1 VNVRPCGDA
10 AVLLDCESLDE
21 ARRWYTAVRDRA
33 DAVLGAR
40 TVLLRGEPAA
50 LGALVATTVPAAIPA
65 DTAVRDVEI
74 PVSYDGPD
82 LEAVARHT
90 SLTMREV
97 VEAHTGTPWQVAFA
111 GFSPGFAYLVGGDAR
126 LSVPR
131 RVTPRTAVPS
141 GSVALAGG
149 FSAVYP
155 RDSPGGWQLIGRTAT
170 AMWDLGRN
178 PPALLVPGVRV
189 RFVEMS

>member
-1 VNVRPCGDA
+1 MNVRPCGDA

>member
-1 VNVRPCGDA
+1 MNVRPCGDA

-82 LEAVARHT
+82 LEAVAGHT